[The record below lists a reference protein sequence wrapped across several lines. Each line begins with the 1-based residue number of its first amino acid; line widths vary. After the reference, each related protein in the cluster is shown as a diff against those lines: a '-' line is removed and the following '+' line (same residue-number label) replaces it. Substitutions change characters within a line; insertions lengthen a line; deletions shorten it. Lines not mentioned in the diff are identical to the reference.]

1 MEYSEILGLE
11 SKEILFRLIRKHS
24 DFDARGVTLDKLI
37 IGEASESTGYKRN
50 SKLTVHPPAGFRAG

>member
-24 DFDARGVTLDKLI
+24 DFDARGVTLDKLV
-37 IGEASESTGYKRN
+37 IGEASEKHR
-50 SKLTVHPPAGFRAG
+50 VQA